1 MIIKFLYL
9 RPILQSILLFLKLI
23 YFVSQPNM
31 NRQINSFTDRQ
42 RNLNWISI
50 KQGNTSYNIP
60 YKHFCYQQCIKKLK
74 TDEVRAKI
82 WRSKLK

>member
-1 MIIKFLYL
+1 MNADVNIAFAVMHALTVKVN
-9 RPILQSILLFLKLI
+9 RN
-23 YFVSQPNM
+23 NM